1 MRVAQLSK
9 IVYLFLIWVV
19 FLTACQSDQTD
30 SVAESSAENQST
42 AAVGITPDADLKFY
56 FDNEISGEYVNVY
69 ATVIKSLADD
79 NEGSRHQKFL
89 IQLKSGQTL
98 LVAHNID
105 LARRIENL
113 TVGDEIRVAGQYE
126 WNNRGGVIHWTHL
139 DPDGSHIG
147 GQIEHQSVIYQ

>member
-1 MRVAQLSK
+1 M
-9 IVYLFLIWVV
+9 FLIWGA
-19 FLTACQSDQTD
+19 FLTACQSNQTD
-30 SVAESSAENQST
+30 AGVEQSAGDQST
-42 AAVGITPDADLKFY
+42 AISEITPDADLQSY
-56 FDNEISGEYVNVY
+56 FDDEISGEYVDVY
-69 ATVIKSLADD
+69 ATVVKNLADD

-105 LARRIENL
+105 LARRIEDL

-126 WNNRGGVIHWTHL
+126 WNDRGGVIHWTHL

-147 GQIEHQSVIYQ
+147 GQIEYKGVIYQ